1 MIPISSILY
10 PMSRPYTQLTSHA
23 KVSGLIL
30 SGDTYGSMSESDPDT
45 RNPNDLDRHP
55 LNQDVYGDLTL
66 EPDFI
71 ESVKQHGVL
80 EPILINSGDTI
91 ISGHR
96 RHAAAIEVDLDEV
109 PIREVSFDSELEER
123 EAVIH
128 HNKQRTK
135 TFSQKM
141 REAMELENIEKERA
155 NQRQGARTDIK
166 QTFAASEF
174 GQTRDKV
181 AGDLEMSHET
191 YRQAKKVWQAKE
203 ENIEIAVQAVE
214 KIDNGSQSIHGAYKE
229 LRRWEQIRE
238 LEGAVDWKDIRNSG
252 TDKIGQQKGTF
263 SDSKAT
269 LSDSNDWTDSLN
281 ELIEEYES
289 RWGGYEQGDVFVFS
303 YMLEDAGFAEF
314 SGVDSEPD
322 SFSERKPDHDTLFNL
337 YWEDGRELTELAVRF
352 GVDTALIK
360 YWMYE
365 LDIPLRKQDLTQAQ
379 QDEI

>member
-1 MIPISSILY
+1 
-10 PMSRPYTQLTSHA
+10 MSRPYTRLTSHA
-23 KVSGLIL
+23 EVSGLIL
-30 SGDTYGSMSESDPDT
+30 SGDTCGCMSESDPDT
-45 RNPNDLDRHP
+45 RNPNDLNRHP

-71 ESVKQHGVL
+71 ESVEQHGVL
-80 EPILINSGDTI
+80 EPILIKSGDTI

-96 RHAAAIEVDLDEV
+96 RHAAAIEVDLNEV

-203 ENIEIAVQAVE
+203 EKVEIAVQAVE

-229 LRRWEQIRE
+229 LRRWEQIQE
-238 LEGAVDWKDIRNSG
+238 LEDAVDWKDIRNSG
-252 TDKIGQQKGTF
+252 TDTIGQQKGTF
-263 SDSKAT
+263 TDSKAT

-281 ELIEEYES
+281 ELIEVYES

-314 SGVDSEPD
+314 SGADSEPE
-322 SFSERKPDHDTLFNL
+322 SFSERKPDHNTLFNL

-360 YWMYE
+360 YWMHE